1 MPIFQ
6 NNTKAIS
13 QVARAAWPLS
23 FAEGDYNELFQQ
35 IGDAR
40 LVLIGE
46 ASHGT
51 HEFYRERARITRRLI
66 EEHGFA
72 GVAVEADWPDAY
84 RVHRFA
90 QGQGDDPNAERAL
103 AGFRRFPAWMWRNID
118 VLNFVEWLRGYNLTY
133 DRKAVFYGLDLYSL
147 YSSAQAVLEYL
158 DANDPAA
165 AARARRRYS
174 CFEDFEGDTQAYG
187 YAATYGMTKS
197 CEQAVLDQL
206 KEMLRRAAELAAHDG
221 HSDRGE
227 LFSAEQNAR
236 LVRNAE
242 HYYRTMFSGRVN
254 SWNVRDQHMGE
265 TLDRIL
271 TYLGPKAKMVVWAH
285 NSHLGDARATQ
296 MGRSGELNLGQL
308 VRERYGNASF
318 LLGFTTYS
326 GEVTAASNWDEPA
339 ERKIVRSGLSG
350 SYEKL
355 FHEVGIS
362 DFVLSL
368 RDPAVKSVL
377 AGPMLERA
385 IGVIYRPDTERESHY
400 FDSRLPDQFDAII
413 HLDRTRALIPLEK
426 TAPWEAGEAPETY
439 PSGI

>member
-1 MPIFQ
+1 MPIFK
-6 NNTKAIS
+6 NNTKAVSEIARVASPIS
-13 QVARAAWPLS
+13 FDES
-23 FAEGDYNELFQQ
+23 DYDQLFEQ
-35 IGDAR
+35 IGNAR
-40 LVLIGE
+40 VVLIGE

-66 EEHGFA
+66 ERHGFTA
-72 GVAVEADWPDAY
+72 VAAEADWPDAY
-84 RVHRFA
+84 RVNRFV
-90 QGQGDDPNAERAL
+90 QGHGDDPNAERAV
-103 AGFRRFPAWMWRNID
+103 AGFRRFPAWMWRNMD
-118 VLNFVEWLRGYNLTY
+118 VLEFTEWLRGYNAAHE
-133 DRKAVFYGLDLYSL
+133 RKAGFYGLDLYSL
-147 YSSAQAVLEYL
+147 YSSAQSVLEYL

-165 AARARRRYS
+165 AARARYRYS
-174 CFEDFEGDTQAYG
+174 CFEAFEEDTQAYG
-187 YAATYGMTKS
+187 YAASYGMTES

-206 KEMLRRAAELAAHDG
+206 KEMLRRAAELASQDG
-221 HSDRGE
+221 HSDRSE

-242 HYYRTMFSGRVN
+242 HYYRTMFGGRVN
-254 SWNVRDQHMGE
+254 SWNVRDQHMAE
-265 TLDRIL
+265 TLDRVL
-271 TYLGPKAKMVVWAH
+271 TYLGPQSKIVVWAH

-308 VRERYGNASF
+308 VRERYGDASF

-339 ERKIVRSGLSG
+339 ERKIVRAALSG
-350 SYEKL
+350 SYEAL

-362 DFVLSL
+362 DFLLSL
-368 RDPAVKSVL
+368 RDPAIKEAL

-385 IGVIYRPDTERESHY
+385 IGVIYRPETERLSHY
-400 FDSRLPDQFDAII
+400 FDTRLPDQFDAII

-426 TAPWEAGEAPETY
+426 TVPWERGEAPETY